1 MSGTLYLLPGPMG
14 GDTLTD
20 ILPATVI
27 ERLRTLEYLIAEH
40 PKQAR
45 AFLKLAAPPR
55 PIADIHIESIAADTP
70 QETLDRLLAPVVAGQ
85 DAGLV
90 SDAGAPAVADPGA
103 RLVARAH
110 TLGLRVAP
118 MVGPSSILL
127 ALMASGLEGQ
137 RFAFHGYLPVEGPAL
152 QQRLIELE
160 RRSRRHRETQIFI
173 ETPYRNDRMLQAL
186 LAALAP
192 DTRLCVATHLTIT
205 DQSIRT
211 RTIAEWHASAHTIG
225 KRPTVFLL
233 LAG

>member
-14 GDTLTD
+14 GDTLAD
-20 ILPATVI
+20 ILPAAVI
-27 ERLRTLEYLIAEH
+27 ERLRALEYFIAEH

-45 AFLKLAAPPR
+45 AFIKLAAPPR
-55 PIADIHIESIAADTP
+55 PIADIRIESIAADTP
-70 QETLDRLLAPVVAGQ
+70 QDALDRLLAPVVTGQ

-110 TLGLRVAP
+110 ALGLRVAP

-152 QQRLIELE
+152 QQRLLELE

-186 LAALAP
+186 LAAVAP
-192 DTRLCVATHLTIT
+192 DTRLCVATHLTLA
-205 DQSIRT
+205 DESVRT
-211 RTIAEWHASAHTIG
+211 RTIAEWRKSPHAIG

-233 LAG
+233 LAA

>member
-1 MSGTLYLLPGPMG
+1 VKGTLYLLPGPMG
-14 GDTLTD
+14 GDTLID

-27 ERLRTLEYLIAEH
+27 ERLRTLEYFIAEH

-70 QETLDRLLAPVVAGQ
+70 PELLDRLLAPVVAGQ

-110 TLGLRVAP
+110 TLDLCVVP
-118 MVGPSSILL
+118 VVGPSSILL

-152 QQRLIELE
+152 QQRLTELE

-186 LAALAP
+186 ITDLAP
-192 DTRLCVATHLTIT
+192 DTRLCVATHLTLA
-205 DQSIRT
+205 DESVRT
-211 RTIAEWHASAHTIG
+211 RTIAGWRASAHTIG